1 MKLKTPDKLREL
13 TWIVCLTFAS
23 ILFITTACAP
33 ADESSLP
40 SESAGSLEPGNSLEG
55 DRDSSTPVHSVPSIV
70 QQMIEAHGGME
81 AWESAP
87 SVYFEDLWGEGPMWS
102 QIQVEQGNRR
112 ASIAYPGTEMRM
124 AWDGEMA
131 WSANWEAPMPPR
143 FFALLNYY
151 FLNLPWVTLD
161 PGVVLEE
168 IGTTLLP
175 DDPVE
180 YRTVKMTF
188 EDGIGDTPDDYYDLL
203 IHPETHRLHANRYIV
218 TYSSILPEGI
228 EHSPEHL
235 LIYDSWETV
244 DGLVVP
250 TSFTIYEE
258 GNVYATC
265 QIRNWSFQKPFDALQ
280 LEMPAGAVVDDS
292 QP

>member
-1 MKLKTPDKLREL
+1 
-13 TWIVCLTFAS
+13 
-23 ILFITTACAP
+23 
-33 ADESSLP
+33 
-40 SESAGSLEPGNSLEG
+40 
-55 DRDSSTPVHSVPSIV
+55 
-70 QQMIEAHGGME
+70 MIEAHGGME

-112 ASIAYPGTEMRM
+112 ALIDYPGTEMRM
-124 AWDGEMA
+124 GWDGEQA

-151 FLNLPWVTLD
+151 FLNLPWLTLD

-168 IGTTLLP
+168 TGTTTLAG
-175 DDPVE
+175 DPTE

-188 EDGIGDTPDDYYDLL
+188 EEGIGDTPDDYYDLL

-218 TYSSILPEGI
+218 TYSSILPEGV
-228 EHSPEHL
+228 EHSPGHL
-235 LIYDSWETV
+235 LVYDDWATV
-244 DGLVVP
+244 DGLIVP
-250 TSFTIYEE
+250 TRFTIYED

-265 QIRNWSFQKPFDALQ
+265 QIRNWSFQEPFDEARLK
-280 LEMPAGAVVDDS
+280 MPAEAVIDNS